1 MYLHSCQS
9 TTRKRVTHGIYS
21 EKVCV
26 LCSIQ
31 RRQSLRSPPSQSWN
45 RNFQIFF
52 PSASSKPLVCYFSC
66 GVYCSFHTLQSAPS
80 PPSTSHS
87 IPVHFLQPHF
97 PIVIFLPIFQNTL
110 MYLGFFPFY
119 NHRVLP
125 SLSLPT
131 LGALPGQPGTGA
143 LGDPSTFQ
151 WKRWQC
157 FGACSADRAWVWQC
171 WNWLPIF
178 TAGHFPFALEGLLQS
193 WKLHLLGL
201 YRLKN
206 LKYFL
211 WDRALTKGSIHQKY
225 DAMDFHNPACRQ
237 TALDKCVFIIAA
249 QLSSAFPTSF
259 SLKIGKIKVTF

>member
-1 MYLHSCQS
+1 MCGVCSAAFKGDRAWGLPPVKAETEIFRLFFLQHLPSPWLVISHVGCTAHSIHSGLLPPLH
-9 TTRKRVTHGIYS
+9 
-21 EKVCV
+21 
-26 LCSIQ
+26 LLSIAFLFIFS
-31 RRQSLRSPPSQSWN
+31 SLT
-45 RNFQIFF
+45 FQFSFSF
-52 PSASSKPLVCYFSC
+52 PSFRILSSIWV
-66 GVYCSFHTLQSAPS
+66 SFL
-80 PPSTSHS
+80 
-87 IPVHFLQPHF
+87 
-97 PIVIFLPIFQNTL
+97 
-110 MYLGFFPFY
+110 FY
-119 NHRVLP
+119 KHRVLP

-151 WKRWQC
+151 GEEVTVLWWQC
-157 FGACSADRAWVWQC
+157 FGDSALGTALLTEPECD
-171 WNWLPIF
+171 WLPIF

-211 WDRALTKGSIHQKY
+211 WDRTLTKGSIHQKY

-259 SLKIGKIKVTF
+259 SLKMGKIKVTF

>member
-1 MYLHSCQS
+1 MVASPQRGKGLPMAHIQKKCVCSAVFKGDRAWGLPPVKAETEIFRFFFLQHLPSPWFVVSHVGCTAHSIHSSLLPPLHLLPIAFLFIFS
-9 TTRKRVTHGIYS
+9 
-21 EKVCV
+21 
-26 LCSIQ
+26 
-31 RRQSLRSPPSQSWN
+31 SLT
-45 RNFQIFF
+45 FQFSFSF
-52 PSASSKPLVCYFSC
+52 PSFRILSC
-66 GVYCSFHTLQSAPS
+66 IWVSFL
-80 PPSTSHS
+80 
-87 IPVHFLQPHF
+87 
-97 PIVIFLPIFQNTL
+97 
-110 MYLGFFPFY
+110 FY

-151 WKRWQC
+151 GKRWQS

-171 WNWLPIF
+171 WNWLPIS

-211 WDRALTKGSIHQKY
+211 WDRAQTKGSIHQKY